1 MNIERRQ
8 HHREFLCLVIEVPV
22 GYNVTMSI
30 PSYIRSFICRACDCL
45 LKYDVFFQIPTELY
59 FHTDYRGL
67 IRDANDHVLDE
78 TTQRAVHLLPPPFL
92 VNVDGIPYP
101 PKYQKL
107 VPGREHLPEQY
118 LKAIFLD
125 LPNGK
130 FTLQTSFAKFK

>member
-1 MNIERRQ
+1 MELSYGNIMLQ
-8 HHREFLCLVIEVPV
+8 CQFLATFVVLYAAHVIL
-22 GYNVTMSI
+22 YKNLI
-30 PSYIRSFICRACDCL
+30 
-45 LKYDVFFQIPTELY
+45 FFQIPTELY

-130 FTLQTSFAKFK
+130 FTIHTSLAKF